1 MSRYNKISALRRLG
15 NKNAIADQIIEHF
28 PDDFDCLISLF
39 YGTGSLE
46 NRFLGKIK
54 YIIANDLD
62 DNVYNFYL
70 MLTTRFDEL
79 YEALE
84 LLPYHESA
92 FKAFRESIPDDPVQK
107 AVRFLVL
114 SNWSLYGTGQVMRF
128 GLERHKNTLLQLLC
142 SQFKILSR
150 NAVTTT
156 QFMNCDFRKVIA
168 KINRRQDRDVPKC
181 LVYADPPYYETKH
194 TYNTPKWTKQDV
206 DDLFQILCN
215 SGMRFAMSEFNH
227 PYILQKAEEYGL
239 NVIHIGER
247 QALKK
252 RATEILITNYAAQDD
267 NKQLDL
273 FKT

>member
-1 MSRYNKISALRRLG
+1 MTPPTSALSRIG
-15 NKNAIADQIIEHF
+15 NKRKLADTIIRHF

-62 DNVYNFYL
+62 DNVYNFYVV
-70 MLTTRFDEL
+70 LTTKFNEL

-107 AVRFLVL
+107 AVRFLML
-114 SNWSLYGTGQVMRF
+114 SNWSLYGKQDTLQYGYRSN
-128 GLERHKNTLLQLLC
+128 KTLLLTLLKK
-142 SQFKILSR
+142 QFQAIVNSP
-150 NAVTTT
+150 TTDT
-156 QFMNCDFRKVIA
+156 QFMCCDFRKTLA
-168 KINRRQDRDVPKC
+168 KIDRSQLHRC
-181 LVYADPPYYETKH
+181 FIFSDPPYLDTTTNYD
-194 TYNTPKWTKQDV
+194 TPKWTKQDV

-215 SGMRFAMSEFNH
+215 SGMRFAMSEFDH
-227 PYILQKAEEYGL
+227 PYLLQKAKEYGL
-239 NVIHIGER
+239 NVIHIVER

-252 RATEILITNYAAQDD
+252 RATEILITNYNTKIFEQRE
-267 NKQLDL
+267 L
-273 FKT
+273 FERR

>member
-92 FKAFRESIPDDPVQK
+92 FKAFRENIPDDPVQK
-107 AVRFLVL
+107 AVRFLML
-114 SNWSLYGTGQVMRF
+114 SNWSLYGAGDTMRF
-128 GLERHKNTLLQLLC
+128 ELGYHKETLLKLLQ
-142 SQFKILSR
+142 SNFKILSH
-150 NAVTTT
+150 NTVTTT

-168 KINRRQDRDVPKC
+168 KTSIRPGVDAPKY
-181 LVYADPPYYETKH
+181 LLYSDPPYLDTST

-215 SGMRFAMSEFNH
+215 SGMRFAMSEFDH
-227 PYILQKAEEYGL
+227 PYLLQKAKKYGL
-239 NVIHIGER
+239 NVIYIRER

-252 RATEILITNYAAQDD
+252 RATEILITNYKTKTLEQ
-267 NKQLDL
+267 KEL
-273 FKT
+273 F